1 VCVCVCLCVF
11 VYALWKYSTH
21 IRFLQ
26 PIIELIYSISPV
38 NPGFVNREVSHT
50 YGFIVCYL

>member
-26 PIIELIYSISPV
+26 PIIELIYAISSV
-38 NPGFVNREVSHT
+38 NHGFVNREVSHT